1 MSIVCSMKIINDR
14 TKDTSSSSSLSECLK
29 KDSEVSDMLGLPISI
44 NNVDVSYGL
53 VDQGASSGI
62 ITRSLMNQ
70 KKLKVKEYKVRNHGI
85 LTSSGKEVMLSA
97 MFLASVKSGDK
108 SFGKAVFYIV
118 DDESLPSNELV
129 CDLIIGRSLLANS
142 DYYHMDL
149 RSGQLYNNN
158 NDKIQCEKVSLEAK
172 TINNKEKKVLVPVL
186 LSSILK
192 HNNSTKHQQNITD
205 NMRMNKVRFGLTS
218 LQFQQLNQIERYT
231 KISKHV
237 DTLSLTDEQK
247 VSMKHYMLTNIHRY
261 RLKDEIPD
269 NDYDNNNVNDINN
282 DNNNNE
288 DYFNDDLD
296 ELSTYIHKLQYT
308 QQGSDE
314 EDKIIKHIFSIHLP
328 HSLAKQH
335 GVDEKVSSEHDDIP
349 DEASANIDNIE
360 YPMSAPTESINTP
373 EYREEKKQ
381 KLRELIQS
389 YTHLTDKQQKLFI
402 NMLIKHM
409 DPISINGENMKQT
422 TKIVHEID
430 TGDTAPF
437 REKLRNYSP
446 AVQDIILKEVDKMIS
461 AGVMVE
467 SKSPYATNLLLVRKP
482 DKSEETGMKNRVCAS
497 FVKLNDRTKKD
508 SYPLPNIQEI
518 FHRIGRSK
526 WFTTMDLLSGFWQV
540 MIKPEHRHKTA
551 VITSRGLFEFV
562 VMAFGLCN
570 APATFQRLIDAIFIP
585 EMRKFIETY
594 IDDLMTHSMTFDDH
608 VKHVGEVL
616 QVLQDNQLT
625 VKLSKCKFAQL
636 SVKFLGHVISHNE
649 IRINPDA
656 IQPVLDWQRPKP
668 GTNFQK
674 AMRGFLGLTG
684 WYRKFIK
691 NYADIARPLVDL
703 TKKGV
708 KYQWT
713 NEHEK
718 AFITLRNAITSAP
731 VLRAP
736 DSSKDYILHTD
747 ASDVAMS
754 GIAQQYDEDN
764 YLHPVAYWSKTF
776 NPAQRNYSV
785 TDRECLALVTAL
797 EHFKTLF
804 EGHKYVCLT
813 DHHAIIYLI
822 KNSDS
827 TPRLNRLML
836 RLAPYEL
843 TVKHIPGKDNHGAD
857 LLSRDNIYM
866 DKQSTS
872 SSSPSSSSKQ
882 HLHTISRNKRKSKAK
897 EYEVETIINKR
908 KNDDNEY
915 EYEVKW
921 KNYDASNNT
930 WESLDNLKN
939 SMELVVLYEQNI
951 DNVNNFGALSSVS
964 ESDNNDDENKCPKCD
979 YIGVNYADK
988 CLHLSSVHR
997 VRVPV
1002 HSCIPDIYELD
1013 LTLIKHL
1020 QKNEPEFKIIY
1031 DTNMGENIPSDLS
1044 TNEKR
1049 MLLSHEFIL
1058 CDNGLLYCI
1067 DAASAR
1073 MRSKIRTQLRLCI
1086 PKTLRRPIITQVHSG
1101 IFAPHI
1107 GVVHTYDKLRENV
1120 WWPGMLKYVNQ
1131 YISEC
1136 SVCKK
1141 NKGNQPSIPVQPMSV
1156 PAGPFEHVCLDVIG
1170 PLPITPRGNM
1180 YMQVAVDRYT
1190 RYADGWPMQE
1200 QTTKT
1205 LATTFINGWVCKHGI
1220 PLVVGTDRGSPYLSQ
1235 LAQAIYKELGIKRT
1249 KTTANHPQANGLV
1262 ERFNRTLKYAMKVWC
1277 NENQDD
1283 WDEKYHHAYFS
1294 YNTLYHSLVQETP
1307 FFLAT
1312 GRDARLHVDIMTGNR
1327 RSTTPGV
1334 YQYATELV
1342 QQLHDVHQRVKEI
1355 LENEN
1360 KKRIDD
1366 MVPLKQYQIGDKVLL
1381 YDSSTKVGLSRK
1393 LTKRWKGP
1401 YTIIEQNSEVTYT
1414 IMNEIGSQLVTVH
1427 RLKTAGDE
1435 EKNNY
1440 LQHEADLSMADT
1452 ELLSINDTIQHLL
1465 TMKADKEKE
1474 KLLLKNVINHD
1485 KSVIDENGK
1494 IINKIT
1500 VLNDEL
1506 DHEDEES
1513 DIVSTSSSSS
1523 PHHINSVSSIRHD
1536 NHISYVSFADPHT
1549 RALWL

>member
-1 MSIVCSMKIINDR
+1 MS
-14 TKDTSSSSSLSECLK
+14 
-29 KDSEVSDMLGLPISI
+29 
-44 NNVDVSYGL
+44 
-53 VDQGASSGI
+53 
-62 ITRSLMNQ
+62 
-70 KKLKVKEYKVRNHGI
+70 
-85 LTSSGKEVMLSA
+85 
-97 MFLASVKSGDK
+97 LASVKSGDK

-237 DTLSLTDEQK
+237 DTLSLSDEQK

-269 NDYDNNNVNDINN
+269 NEHNNNNVNNINN

-649 IRINPDA
+649 IRINP
-656 IQPVLDWQRPKP
+656 
-668 GTNFQK
+668 
-674 AMRGFLGLTG
+674 
-684 WYRKFIK
+684 
-691 NYADIARPLVDL
+691 
-703 TKKGV
+703 
-708 KYQWT
+708 
-713 NEHEK
+713 
-718 AFITLRNAITSAP
+718 
-731 VLRAP
+731 
-736 DSSKDYILHTD
+736 
-747 ASDVAMS
+747 
-754 GIAQQYDEDN
+754 
-764 YLHPVAYWSKTF
+764 
-776 NPAQRNYSV
+776 
-785 TDRECLALVTAL
+785 
-797 EHFKTLF
+797 
-804 EGHKYVCLT
+804 
-813 DHHAIIYLI
+813 
-822 KNSDS
+822 
-827 TPRLNRLML
+827 
-836 RLAPYEL
+836 
-843 TVKHIPGKDNHGAD
+843 
-857 LLSRDNIYM
+857 
-866 DKQSTS
+866 
-872 SSSPSSSSKQ
+872 
-882 HLHTISRNKRKSKAK
+882 
-897 EYEVETIINKR
+897 ETWN
-908 KNDDNEY
+908 
-915 EYEVKW
+915 
-921 KNYDASNNT
+921 
-930 WESLDNLKN
+930 
-939 SMELVVLYEQNI
+939 
-951 DNVNNFGALSSVS
+951 
-964 ESDNNDDENKCPKCD
+964 
-979 YIGVNYADK
+979 
-988 CLHLSSVHR
+988 
-997 VRVPV
+997 
-1002 HSCIPDIYELD
+1002 
-1013 LTLIKHL
+1013 
-1020 QKNEPEFKIIY
+1020 
-1031 DTNMGENIPSDLS
+1031 
-1044 TNEKR
+1044 
-1049 MLLSHEFIL
+1049 
-1058 CDNGLLYCI
+1058 
-1067 DAASAR
+1067 
-1073 MRSKIRTQLRLCI
+1073 
-1086 PKTLRRPIITQVHSG
+1086 
-1101 IFAPHI
+1101 
-1107 GVVHTYDKLRENV
+1107 
-1120 WWPGMLKYVNQ
+1120 
-1131 YISEC
+1131 
-1136 SVCKK
+1136 
-1141 NKGNQPSIPVQPMSV
+1141 
-1156 PAGPFEHVCLDVIG
+1156 
-1170 PLPITPRGNM
+1170 
-1180 YMQVAVDRYT
+1180 
-1190 RYADGWPMQE
+1190 
-1200 QTTKT
+1200 
-1205 LATTFINGWVCKHGI
+1205 
-1220 PLVVGTDRGSPYLSQ
+1220 
-1235 LAQAIYKELGIKRT
+1235 
-1249 KTTANHPQANGLV
+1249 
-1262 ERFNRTLKYAMKVWC
+1262 
-1277 NENQDD
+1277 
-1283 WDEKYHHAYFS
+1283 
-1294 YNTLYHSLVQETP
+1294 
-1307 FFLAT
+1307 
-1312 GRDARLHVDIMTGNR
+1312 
-1327 RSTTPGV
+1327 
-1334 YQYATELV
+1334 
-1342 QQLHDVHQRVKEI
+1342 
-1355 LENEN
+1355 
-1360 KKRIDD
+1360 
-1366 MVPLKQYQIGDKVLL
+1366 
-1381 YDSSTKVGLSRK
+1381 
-1393 LTKRWKGP
+1393 
-1401 YTIIEQNSEVTYT
+1401 
-1414 IMNEIGSQLVTVH
+1414 
-1427 RLKTAGDE
+1427 
-1435 EKNNY
+1435 
-1440 LQHEADLSMADT
+1440 
-1452 ELLSINDTIQHLL
+1452 
-1465 TMKADKEKE
+1465 
-1474 KLLLKNVINHD
+1474 
-1485 KSVIDENGK
+1485 
-1494 IINKIT
+1494 
-1500 VLNDEL
+1500 
-1506 DHEDEES
+1506 
-1513 DIVSTSSSSS
+1513 
-1523 PHHINSVSSIRHD
+1523 
-1536 NHISYVSFADPHT
+1536 
-1549 RALWL
+1549 